1 MNLQDMVTKSL
12 RGYDA
17 QRARSVQVEVGPSS
31 LGGCAR
37 RVWHDLKQSP
47 KINQTENLSAIL
59 GTFIHSGLEK
69 AIARQD
75 PFGDNY
81 LIELDLEHGG
91 IKGHCDLFIKD
102 IGMVVDYKTTTLK
115 NLAKLGSTQQR
126 WQIHT
131 YGWLISESLGHQ
143 VNTVALVGIPR
154 DGRMD
159 DIRVFQEPYDKD
171 IALEALAW
179 LENIK
184 DIVRTNQAAPA
195 PSKPV
200 FFCRD
205 YCPYYD
211 PNGVEGCPSMT
222 K

>member
-1 MNLQDMVTKSL
+1 MNIQDMVTKSL

-17 QRARSVQVEVGPSS
+17 SRARSVQVEVGPSS
-31 LGGCAR
+31 LGGCRR
-37 RVWHDLKQSP
+37 RVWHDLKQTP
-47 KINQTENLSAIL
+47 KLNQTENLSAIL
-59 GTFIHSGLEK
+59 GTFIHKGLE
-69 AIARQD
+69 AVIERQD
-75 PFGDNY
+75 PFGDNF

-102 IGMVVDYKTTTLK
+102 IGAVVDYKTTTVK

-131 YGWLISESLGHQ
+131 YGWLISNSLGYE
-143 VNTVALVGIPR
+143 VKTVALVGIPR

-159 DIRVFQEPYDKD
+159 DIKVFQEAYDPN
-171 IALEALAW
+171 IAMQALAW
-179 LENIK
+179 LDEVK
-184 DIVRTNQAAPA
+184 AVAASDAPA
-195 PSKPV
+195 PAPEKPV

-211 PNGVEGCPSMT
+211 PIGADGCPS

>member
-1 MNLQDMVTKSL
+1 MLQDMVTKSL

-17 QRARSVQVEVGPSS
+17 TRARSTQVEVGPSS
-31 LGGCAR
+31 LGGCRR
-37 RVWHDLKQSP
+37 RVWHDLKQTP
-47 KINQTENLSAIL
+47 KINQTENLAAIL

-69 AIARQD
+69 AISRQD
-75 PFGDNY
+75 PFGDNF
-81 LIELDLEHGG
+81 LIELDLEHDG

-102 IGMVVDYKTTTLK
+102 TGTVVDYKTTTVK
-115 NLAKLGSTQQR
+115 NLQKLGSQQQR

-131 YGWLISESLGHQ
+131 YGWLISESLGYQ

-154 DGRMD
+154 DGKMA
-159 DIRVFQEPYDKD
+159 DIRVFEEPYSRE

-179 LENIK
+179 LEEIK
-184 DIVRTNQAAPA
+184 QTVATDAPA
-195 PSKPV
+195 PAPEKSA

-211 PNGVEGCPSMT
+211 PIGADGCPS

>member
-31 LGGCAR
+31 LGGCRR
-37 RVWHDLKQSP
+37 RVWHDLMQSP
-47 KINQTENLSAIL
+47 KNNQTENLSAIL

-75 PFGDNY
+75 PFGDNF
-81 LIELDLEHGG
+81 LIELDLQYDG

-102 IGMVVDYKTTTLK
+102 LGMVVDYKTTTLK
-115 NLAKLGSTQQR
+115 NLAKLGSKQQR
-126 WQIHT
+126 WQIQT
-131 YGWLISESLGHQ
+131 YGYLINKSLGYE

-159 DIRVFQEPYDKD
+159 DIKVFQEAYDENV
-171 IALEALAW
+171 ALEALAW
-179 LENIK
+179 LEDVK
-184 DIVRTNQAAPA
+184 SIVRANAPA
-195 PSKPV
+195 PAPEKPV

-205 YCPYYD
+205 YCPYFD
-211 PNGVEGCPSMT
+211 PMGVDGCPSMT